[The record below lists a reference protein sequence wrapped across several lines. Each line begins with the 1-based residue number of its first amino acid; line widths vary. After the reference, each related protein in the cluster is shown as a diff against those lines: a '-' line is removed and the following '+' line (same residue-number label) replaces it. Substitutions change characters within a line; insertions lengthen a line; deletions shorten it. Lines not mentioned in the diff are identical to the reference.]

1 VCVRPKNTQ
10 AFHALREAGRESRQQ
25 QGDMAVLLRRLPRS
39 SWLVQQLRQA
49 SSVAEGPTDLGGVT
63 QLVTP
68 QSISQI
74 GEIGEVSGVP
84 EEHLHRKVVIYSP
97 ARVSTQQGTSKQ
109 GNWKISFEST
119 KKWENPLMGWTSTG
133 DPYASVGE
141 AALYFESKEAAV
153 EFAEKYGWQYTVRE
167 PHQVIQK
174 PKAYADNFKWRGP
187 VPEMD

>member
-1 VCVRPKNTQ
+1 MCVRPKNSQ
-10 AFHALREAGRESRQQ
+10 AFHPLREAGRESRQQ

-84 EEHLHRKVVIYSP
+84 EEHLHRKV
-97 ARVSTQQGTSKQ
+97 GTLQ
-109 GNWKISFEST
+109 
-119 KKWENPLMGWTSTG
+119 KK
-133 DPYASVGE
+133 
-141 AALYFESKEAAV
+141 
-153 EFAEKYGWQYTVRE
+153 
-167 PHQVIQK
+167 
-174 PKAYADNFKWRGP
+174 
-187 VPEMD
+187 